1 MTGTTGTRAVVT
13 LPTDT
18 SILVTRGFA
27 APSPLV
33 YRACTEPGPVRR
45 WWSGGTAEVRVADV
59 EPRVGRRWRI
69 VVVGDGYVVGLHG
82 EYREVVPG
90 ARIVRTEVDE
100 GAPDAQAHA
109 ALCTYTFTGT
119 GTGDRSTVSL
129 LTALRTR
136 DQRDALL
143 ESGMAE
149 GLQASWDLLEQ
160 VALSLR

>member
-27 APSPLV
+27 APPHLV
-33 YRACTEPGPVRR
+33 YRACTEPDPVRR
-45 WWSGGTAEVRVADV
+45 WWSGGTAEVRIAEV
-59 EPRVGRRWRI
+59 EPRVGGRWRI
-69 VVVGDGYVVGLHG
+69 VVVGDGYAVGLHG

-100 GAPDAQAHA
+100 GTPDAEANA

-119 GTGDRSTVSL
+119 GDRSTVSV
-129 LTALRTR
+129 LTALRTA

-143 ESGMAE
+143 DSGMAE
-149 GLQASWDLLEQ
+149 GVQASWDLLEQ
-160 VALSLR
+160 VARSLR